1 MKFCKQHLLVLLFLT
16 NSLWAAEPV
25 NADAVQAQMLE
36 AQGKQQ
42 AYADNIWHYLS
53 AEAARKRQLNE
64 AVDSLYK
71 LAFSATATQQPD
83 VTTVGLPAWQDALVL
98 LLRLDLPPAVLSN
111 LKTLEQGMR
120 AATRALS
127 GIPASEGSRKRLV
140 ERQQALMAAASALS
154 GLGQQASHLDGQ
166 LQSEARRAAAAAN
179 LLGSQMLML
188 PAVKKGDAP

>member
-25 NADAVQAQMLE
+25 NTDAVQAQMLA

-42 AYADNIWHYLS
+42 AYADTIWHYLS
-53 AEAARKRQLNE
+53 AEHARKRQLDE

-71 LAFSATATQQPD
+71 LAFLATANQQPD
-83 VTTVGLPAWQDALVL
+83 VTTVGLPAWQEALVL

-127 GIPASEGSRKRLV
+127 GIPASDGSSKRLV

-154 GLGQQASHLDGQ
+154 VLGQQASHLDGQ

-188 PAVKKGDAP
+188 PAVKKGGAP